1 MNAKEAEVDQF
12 CEDLQNLLEL
22 MLERKK
28 KKSSFYLV
36 CVLKSLQSHLT
47 LSNPMDSSLPG
58 SSVHG
63 ILQARIL
70 EWLAMPSSKRIYLAQ
85 QLNPHFP
92 GLLHWQAGSL
102 PLTPPGTPLLII
114 EEYKVR
120 KSRCIQILW
129 REHTGH
135 SKHQFPTTQEMT

>member
-22 MLERKK
+22 MLEKK

-85 QLNPHFP
+85 QLNPRFP
-92 GLLHWQAGSL
+92 GLLH
-102 PLTPPGTPLLII
+102 
-114 EEYKVR
+114 
-120 KSRCIQILW
+120 
-129 REHTGH
+129 
-135 SKHQFPTTQEMT
+135 